1 MKNKVTVSIA
11 GQNYTLVASE
21 DAGYMEKVAAH
32 VDAKIQE
39 VLDESKVSL
48 VDGAVLGALNIKEYL
63 EEATKMKMELSE
75 AKREIFKLQNKK

>member
-48 VDGAVLGALNIKEYL
+48 VDGAVLGALNIADEYFKEVVYR
-63 EEATKMKMELSE
+63 S
-75 AKREIFKLQNKK
+75 

>member
-39 VLDESKVSL
+39 VLDESP
-48 VDGAVLGALNIKEYL
+48 ALPLRKRNNI
-63 EEATKMKMELSE
+63 
-75 AKREIFKLQNKK
+75 

>member
-32 VDAKIQE
+32 VDAKIQ
-39 VLDESKVSL
+39 
-48 VDGAVLGALNIKEYL
+48 
-63 EEATKMKMELSE
+63 
-75 AKREIFKLQNKK
+75 